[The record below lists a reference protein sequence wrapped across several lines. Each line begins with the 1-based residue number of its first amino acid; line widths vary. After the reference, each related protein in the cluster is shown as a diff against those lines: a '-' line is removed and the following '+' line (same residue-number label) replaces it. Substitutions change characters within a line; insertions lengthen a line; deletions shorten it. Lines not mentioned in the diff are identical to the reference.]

1 VESENIPTP
10 LGVPSPFL
18 IDFFLQYIA
27 SAGKMLDVD
36 DEALSNSLLS
46 VNLIHM
52 ISVLLRWE
60 YTSLYKSKSVYSSL
74 NSLLQKTRNAVV
86 RSRQK
91 FLNCAAYS
99 SDEAVV
105 GTPVN
110 SSDENVCTVN
120 TDIHVSG
127 SNIGNT
133 ISQEQGE
140 KRDTESAGGAK
151 GPSGQGRDV
160 PVDTLLTPKIEN
172 DTVLPRSGG
181 KDTQGQGPG
190 ETDSTV
196 AASDGDEGVEE
207 EGEEDGQNYPFQ
219 LLLQLSCLISNFL
232 GRTASALI
240 EGNPNTTV
248 RCHGYF
254 LTL

>member
-1 VESENIPTP
+1 
-10 LGVPSPFL
+10 
-18 IDFFLQYIA
+18 
-27 SAGKMLDVD
+27 MLDVD

-52 ISVLLRWE
+52 ISVLMRWE

-110 SSDENVCTVN
+110 SSDENVCTVS

-127 SNIGNT
+127 NNIRNT

-140 KRDTESAGGAK
+140 KRVIESFRGAK
-151 GPSGQGRDV
+151 GPSGQGGDV
-160 PVDTLLTPKIEN
+160 PLDTLLTPKIEN
-172 DTVLPRSGG
+172 DPVLPRSGG
-181 KDTQGQGPG
+181 KETQTQGQGQGPG

-196 AASDGDEGVEE
+196 AASDSEEGVEE
-207 EGEEDGQNYPFQ
+207 EGEDDGQTYPYQ

-248 RCHGYF
+248 RFYGYF
-254 LTL
+254 

>member
-110 SSDENVCTVN
+110 SSDENVCTVI

-127 SNIGNT
+127 NNIRNT

-140 KRDTESAGGAK
+140 KRDIESVGGAK
-151 GPSGQGRDV
+151 GLSGQGGDV
-160 PVDTLLTPKIEN
+160 PLDTLLTPKIEN
-172 DTVLPRSGG
+172 DPVLPRSRG
-181 KDTQGQGPG
+181 KETQGQGQGPG

-196 AASDGDEGVEE
+196 AASDSEEGVEE
-207 EGEEDGQNYPFQ
+207 EGEEDGQTYPFQ

-248 RCHGYF
+248 RFYGYF
-254 LTL
+254 